1 MTEYLP
7 LLISLFIGIGLA
19 AATGFRVFLPIFFL
33 SLGTYFKI
41 IPLDSSYSWFGTLPA
56 VIATGIATITEIIA
70 YYIPFVDN
78 VLDSITVPL
87 ATVAGSM
94 LFASQFTEIS
104 SWIQW
109 SLAIIAGG
117 GTAATI
123 SSVLAGTR
131 AASSGTTAGIGNP
144 IISTVETISS
154 TLMSVFAIFLP
165 LLAAILVIII
175 LFFAFKY
182 GKKILNK
189 FKRSPKQNHFKDSI
203 Y

>member
-1 MTEYLP
+1 MTDSLPYLV
-7 LLISLFIGIGLA
+7 SLFIGIGLA

-33 SLGTYFKI
+33 SLGTYLKI
-41 IPLDSSYSWFGTLPA
+41 IPLDADYAWIGSLPA
-56 VIATGIATITEIIA
+56 VIATGIATLTEIIA

-87 ATVAGSM
+87 ATIAGSM
-94 LFASQFTEIS
+94 LFASQFTEVNN
-104 SWIQW
+104 WIQW

-131 AASSGTTAGIGNP
+131 AASSTTTAGIGNP
-144 IISTVETISS
+144 VISTVETIGS
-154 TLMSVFAIFLP
+154 TIMSVFAIFIP
-165 LLAAILVIII
+165 VLAGILVLIM
-175 LFFAFKY
+175 LYFAIKY
-182 GKKILNK
+182 GKKLYYKISGKKQQNK
-189 FKRSPKQNHFKDSI
+189 FKDST